1 MDNRLGAT
9 AFAKINIGLR
19 IGPRSSDSYHPIISL
34 FQSVSLS
41 DHIALRWSE
50 GGDKSGAPRED
61 GDGKEGEVVVDGD
74 FDCPPEATTLYKA
87 AVVFLRGLGIRA
99 RLRIDVDKGIP
110 AKAGLGGG
118 SADAAA
124 LLVLLNQA
132 FKTGLGPGE
141 IAELGLSV
149 GSDVPFFFS
158 GGTALVHGRGE
169 LIETLPPSREFGI
182 LLIQPSFGVATP
194 WAYGALDSYRA
205 ARRGYADLCQWDA
218 RTIEAKKREIVE
230 ELKKPLSDW
239 GFVNDFAPLLYRE
252 YPAYRELDLLLR
264 SAGAAFVSIS
274 GSGSSIYGLFENPGE
289 ALEAK
294 ARLLEDV
301 ALEDAAEGGTGK
313 LLYGMGLHAIKPLET
328 SLRLG

>member
-1 MDNRLGAT
+1 LADMDNRLGAT

-19 IGPRSSDSYHPIISL
+19 IGPRSSDSYHPIMSL

-41 DHIALRWSE
+41 DHIVLRWW
-50 GGDKSGAPRED
+50 ED
-61 GDGKEGEVVVDGD
+61 GDRGGTSRGGGGGKEGEVVVVGD

-87 AVVFLRGLGIRA
+87 AMVFLRGLGIWA
-99 RLRIDVDKGIP
+99 RLRIEVDKGIP

-124 LLVLLNQA
+124 LLVLLNKA
-132 FKTGLGPGE
+132 FSTGLGPGE

-149 GSDVPFFFS
+149 GSDVPFFFN

-169 LIETLPPSREFGI
+169 LIERLPSSREFGI

-205 ARRGYADLCQWDA
+205 GRRGYADLCQWDA
-218 RTIEAKKREIVE
+218 RAVEAKKREIVE
-230 ELKKPLSDW
+230 ELEKPLSDW

-252 YPAYRELDLLLR
+252 YPAYGRLDLLLR

-274 GSGSSIYGLFENPGE
+274 GSGSSIYGLFDNPE
-289 ALEAK
+289 KALEAK
-294 ARLLEDV
+294 ERLLE
-301 ALEDAAEGGTGK
+301 AAVGGATGK